1 MKHSFYIIAN
11 LLLILSSLS
20 ANPLSLES
28 CKRIALDKNPLAKA
42 ATEGIQIAKESVG
55 IALSTYYPHVDFHAH
70 YERWQTYNFFRLNN
84 PFGNLLPLNVN
95 IVPNIIGPTNDYNF
109 AVNSRY
115 TLYDW
120 GKRRAILMES
130 IAEKDAAIEESQ
142 RIYQEI
148 LLNVSIAFY
157 DLLANKALEKVAKK
171 NLERAEHSHKFTL
184 QRESAG
190 SNPLSDVYQSQ
201 VVVSEAMQEVVHVEN
216 LVRISKVN
224 LNSAMGLPPDVEIEI
239 SEQSLGSHPLSCF
252 NLKEA
257 QYKSV
262 IHRPEI
268 KSALAHLKALKFHTK
283 SVEGDFG
290 PQVTA
295 VGAYGKRDANW
306 PPKFDEWKFGV
317 RMDMPLFTG
326 YELTH
331 KLRKSQAEYCK
342 AKAEYESLS
351 LNVQQQVWIA
361 YSKMEE
367 GAEMIKTSKSQV
379 ENAEESMRLNQER
392 YEVGAGI
399 ITDLLN
405 AQTALNRANASYV
418 DALWRYQS
426 AIVYFIW
433 AQGLL
438 Y

>member
-1 MKHSFYIIAN
+1 MKQFFCI
-11 LLLILSSLS
+11 LTCFLLITEIYC
-20 ANPLSLES
+20 APLSLEV
-28 CKRIALDKNPLAKA
+28 CKKIALDTNPLSKA
-42 ATEGIQIAKESVG
+42 ATEGIQIANETVG
-55 IALSTYYPHVDFHAH
+55 IAQSAYYPRVDFHAH

-84 PFGNLLPLNVN
+84 PFGNILPVDLN

-130 IAEKDAAIEESQ
+130 ISEKNAAIEESQ
-142 RIYQEI
+142 RVYQEI

-157 DLLANKALEKVAKK
+157 DLLANRALEKVAIK
-171 NLERAEHSHKFTL
+171 NLERSEKNHQFTKE
-184 QRESAG
+184 RESSG
-190 SNPLSDVYQSQ
+190 SNPLSDVYQAE
-201 VVVSEAMQEVVHVEN
+201 VLVSEARQEVVRVQN

-239 SEQSLGSHPLSCF
+239 SDELLGPPSLNSF

-257 QYKSV
+257 QYKSIV
-262 IHRPEI
+262 HRPEI
-268 KSALAHLKALKFHTK
+268 KSALAHLKALKFHIK
-283 SVEGDFG
+283 SIEGDFG

-317 RMDMPLFTG
+317 RMEMPLFTG

-331 KLRKSQAEYCK
+331 KLRKSQAEYCR

-351 LNVQQQVWIA
+351 LNIQQQVWIA

-367 GAEMIKTSKSQV
+367 GAEMIRTSKAQV
-379 ENAEESMRLNQER
+379 KNAEESMRLTEER
-392 YEVGAGI
+392 YQVGAGV
-399 ITDLLN
+399 ITDLLS
-405 AQTALNRANASYV
+405 AQTALNRAYASHV

-426 AIVYFIW
+426 AIIYFIW